1 MAAHEGFGPAL
12 EVRREVGS
20 WPLWP
25 VGNTGECGSGAPRG
39 LLGGRGWHGSFP
51 CRRRCRCRS
60 ECQRGPRRGTWLVL
74 AQNYVTAV
82 TSPSGGMAGVCL
94 RPRSEAPGRRAGCR
108 APSPLTRPRW
118 RPPLFRRLAVR
129 LVVGFTRLVGSA
141 EPRPPPCTL
150 PSESL
155 RWGPESGRVCKALW
169 VGPRGH
175 RFGDAGHPF
184 LTVSIAGAATCPRV
198 AGPGSGGPRPG
209 SRGVP
214 SRGETLEVRR

>member
-60 ECQRGPRRGTWLVL
+60 ECKRGPRRGTWLVL

-82 TSPSGGMAGVCL
+82 TSPSGGMAGCL
-94 RPRSEAPGRRAGCR
+94 PETEKRGPRAESRLQGALSPHAPTVEATAVPASRRSPGRGLHQAGWERR
-108 APSPLTRPRW
+108 APAPALHAAIGEPAVGPGVRPCLQSTVGGPQRPQVW
-118 RPPLFRRLAVR
+118 GCWPPLPY
-129 LVVGFTRLVGSA
+129 GFY
-141 EPRPPPCTL
+141 
-150 PSESL
+150 
-155 RWGPESGRVCKALW
+155 
-169 VGPRGH
+169 
-175 RFGDAGHPF
+175 
-184 LTVSIAGAATCPRV
+184 
-198 AGPGSGGPRPG
+198 
-209 SRGVP
+209 SRG
-214 SRGETLEVRR
+214 SHMS